1 MKLSSAKYDF
11 QYHEKRRLFQKEF
24 KQVSE
29 IEFFHSLPEGFR
41 HRAEFAIKGNFGSK
55 QYVMT
60 IDGKREQIDSF
71 PIASTKIQELM
82 HQLLGQINACKTL
95 SEKLF
100 QVEFQTSRNQDSMI
114 SLIYHRK
121 LDESWEN
128 AARHLN
134 KKLQATIIGRSR
146 KQKLSYGN
154 DYVIET
160 YKSFKSKY
168 SLRLYEQCFSQ
179 TNPEI
184 CEKMLSWV
192 EKNLIFS
199 DDDVVELHCGLGT
212 FTMLLSKVFRKV
224 LATENSRP
232 SFAGLKENLRLNKCF
247 NVNVA
252 RLSGHETLQAI
263 SNERSFNRLGGIDI
277 SEFKFNTIFL
287 DPPREG
293 LDESTLSYLNRFER
307 VIYLS
312 CGFESFKRDLQIMS
326 KTHFVRKLAMFDQF
340 PYTEHIESGAIL
352 QKK

>member
-11 QYHEKRRLFQKEF
+11 QYHEKRRLFQEEF
-24 KQVSE
+24 KQVSD
-29 IEFFHSLPEGFR
+29 IEFFDSLPEGFR
-41 HRAEFAIKGNFGSK
+41 HRAEFLIKGNFGSK

-82 HQLLGQINACKTL
+82 HQLLEQINACKAL

-121 LDESWEN
+121 LDGSWEN
-128 AARHLN
+128 AARNLN

-154 DYVIET
+154 DYVIEI

-212 FTMLLSKVFRKV
+212 FTMLLSKIFRKV

-263 SNERSFNRLGGIDI
+263 SNERSFNRLSGIDI

-287 DPPREG
+287 DPPRKG
-293 LDESTLSYLNRFER
+293 LDESTLSYLNRFDR

-312 CGFESFKRDLQIMS
+312 CGFESFKRDLQILS

>member
-41 HRAEFAIKGNFGSK
+41 HRAEFSIKGNFGSK

-82 HQLLGQINACKTL
+82 YQLLEQINACKAL

-128 AARHLN
+128 AARNLN

-212 FTMLLSKVFRKV
+212 FTMLLSKIFRKV

-252 RLSGHETLQAI
+252 RLSGHETL
-263 SNERSFNRLGGIDI
+263 
-277 SEFKFNTIFL
+277 
-287 DPPREG
+287 
-293 LDESTLSYLNRFER
+293 
-307 VIYLS
+307 
-312 CGFESFKRDLQIMS
+312 
-326 KTHFVRKLAMFDQF
+326 
-340 PYTEHIESGAIL
+340 
-352 QKK
+352 

>member
-24 KQVSE
+24 EQVSA

-41 HRAEFAIKGNFGSK
+41 HRAEFSIKGNFGSK

-114 SLIYHRK
+114 TLIYHRK
-121 LDESWEN
+121 LDGSWEN
-128 AARHLN
+128 AARNLN

-154 DYVIET
+154 DYVIEI

-212 FTMLLSKVFRKV
+212 FTMLLSKIFRKV

-232 SFAGLKENLRLNKCF
+232 SFAGLKENLRLNKC
-247 NVNVA
+247 
-252 RLSGHETLQAI
+252 
-263 SNERSFNRLGGIDI
+263 
-277 SEFKFNTIFL
+277 
-287 DPPREG
+287 
-293 LDESTLSYLNRFER
+293 
-307 VIYLS
+307 
-312 CGFESFKRDLQIMS
+312 
-326 KTHFVRKLAMFDQF
+326 
-340 PYTEHIESGAIL
+340 
-352 QKK
+352 